1 MSDRTDRQD
10 MTIRDVATASG
21 IDRRTLTSQLKDG
34 RFPNA
39 FRATSDRGVAKGPW
53 LIPVAD
59 LVAAG
64 IEWDASPPVHNG
76 DGPTS
81 SELRAELVTVRAELA
96 EERSR
101 RLVAEA
107 LATERA
113 TAIEHLRDALKTMET
128 LAAATTPEPPEPQK
142 QQSVNEEPRRPRL
155 RGQWL
160 R

>member
-1 MSDRTDRQD
+1 

-21 IDRRTLTSQLKDG
+21 IDRRTLTGHLKDG
-34 RFPNA
+34 WFPNA
-39 FRATSDRGVAKGPW
+39 FRETSDRGVAKGPW
-53 LIPVAD
+53 FIPVGD

-64 IEWDASPPVHNG
+64 IELDGSQTVHNG
-76 DGPTS
+76 AGPTS
-81 SELRAELVTVRAELA
+81 SELRAELDTVRAELA

-113 TAIEHLRDALKTMET
+113 TAIEHLRDALKTMEN
-128 LAAATTPEPPEPQK
+128 LAAAASPEPPEPQ
-142 QQSVNEEPRRPRL
+142 QQHAVNEEPRRPRL